1 MRHAEDQLADI
12 DLRVELLPNLAGQ
25 RRVMRFFF
33 VDLPTREFPEAGEM
47 DALLSPRDEKRAAF
61 LDDRSHDNDHDLEIF
76 GNDVHERVIGQASH
90 LGFRAVQI
98 VAPKSISA

>member
-1 MRHAEDQLADI
+1 MEDELADI
-12 DLRVELLPNLAGQ
+12 DLRVQLLPNLADQ

-33 VDLPTREFPEAGEM
+33 VDHQKFPETGEM

-61 LDDRSHDNDHDLEIF
+61 LDDRGHDDDHDLEIF
-76 GNDVHERVIGQASH
+76 GNDVHERVHRARVA
-90 LGFRAVQI
+90 LGLRAVQI